1 MRAIKGLLLALLV
14 PGLLFCA
21 VASARRG
28 VCLQS
33 YAWSTQEGYLPVPQD
48 CDPDQRA
55 SALAAAGFYGR
66 TVVGLMTGRGGRS
79 REDASRSLVN
89 LVFRRGRRSL
99 AILAVA
105 SLALLAVATLTT
117 AAGRLRSAALA
128 RLRNRHVLRL
138 IHALPRFSLPGGL
151 PLPLAG
157 LLIFVLVV
165 RLLPAGS
172 RLDYD
177 VAGVLWAGLSL
188 ALADGVGAVLFRGLR
203 HTLAVEGAKPYAE
216 ALNLWGGRPGRAVA
230 DVSRRVRASQVRG
243 AVLAL
248 LGGLLVVEG
257 VFSVN
262 GLGETLRDL
271 VVDRRGLDP
280 LLLCAVLL
288 GFSLF
293 VLVVEW
299 LPVERALG
307 RRP

>member
-1 MRAIKGLLLALLV
+1 MRAFKGLLLALLV

-33 YAWSTQEGYLPVPQD
+33 YSWDAEEGYLPVPQD

-55 SALAAAGFYGR
+55 GALSAAGFYARSLG
-66 TVVGLMTGRGGRS
+66 GLLTGRGGRS
-79 REDASRSLVN
+79 REDSSRTLTDLV
-89 LVFRRGRRSL
+89 VRRGKRS
-99 AILAVA
+99 AGILAVA
-105 SLALLAVATLTT
+105 LGFLTLVALTT
-117 AAGRLRSAALA
+117 TGAGALRRRLLA
-128 RLRNRHVLRL
+128 RLRNRAALKVL
-138 IHALPRFSLPGGL
+138 HGLPAFATPGGL

-157 LLIFVLVV
+157 LLVFVLVV
-165 RLLPAGS
+165 RVVPAGS
-172 RLDYD
+172 KLDYD
-177 VAGVLWAGLSL
+177 VAGVLWAGLAL

-203 HTLAVEGAKPYAE
+203 AVLAVEHSKPYAE
-216 ALNLWGGRPGRAVA
+216 ALNLWGGRPDRAVA
-230 DVSRRVRASQVRG
+230 HVSRRVRASQVRG
-243 AVLAL
+243 AILAL

-288 GFSLF
+288 CFSLF
-293 VLVVEW
+293 VLLVEW
-299 LPVERALG
+299 LPLERVLG